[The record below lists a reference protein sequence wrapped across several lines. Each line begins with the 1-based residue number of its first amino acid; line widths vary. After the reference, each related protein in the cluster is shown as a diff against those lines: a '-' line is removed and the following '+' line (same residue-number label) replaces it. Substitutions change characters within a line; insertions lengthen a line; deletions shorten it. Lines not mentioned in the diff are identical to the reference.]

1 MCITGEA
8 EIFSR
13 DVLENRAVAQR
24 IMNEIGIAAIT
35 ITIAPAPISL
45 ILYLSLPNVSVHAE
59 ARFGA
64 DSMERL
70 VGGHI

>member
-45 ILYLSLPNVSVHAE
+45 ILYLSLPNVGVHP
-59 ARFGA
+59 RGT
-64 DSMERL
+64 L
-70 VGGHI
+70 